1 MTAGRRGHVAYG
13 LPLPDKPHGET
24 LMPKPFHLGWFTN
37 FTQGDWINPV
47 SQGTGN
53 WDGKFFVDMALAMER
68 ACFDYIMLEDTLMVS
83 EAYGGTAEATLKY
96 ALQVPKHDPMPLA
109 AMIGAATSKLG
120 VVATMST
127 LAYPPFMLARLSS
140 TLDHISGGRFGWN
153 IVTSGEDTAAQ
164 NFGLDELPP
173 RETRYAMADEYVD
186 VVCKL
191 FDSWEP
197 DAVVKDAATGTYADH
212 TKVHPI
218 HYEGKFFKVRG
229 PLNTVRSPQGKP
241 VFVQAGG
248 SPRGR
253 AFAAKHA
260 DSIIAVGNGVEGMKA
275 YRDDVRRHAVAAGR
289 NPDDIKVLFLVYPI
303 LGETDAEAIARNQR
317 MINSPG
323 FVEAALA
330 AVGTVTDIDFSTFDL
345 DAPLSHLTTNG
356 EQGSL
361 DKFAQWGSGKTL
373 RQLAQERFDAGI
385 PLIGSPDTVAERMGE
400 AMEAIGGDGF
410 LISTPFQRISRRY
423 ITEVCEGLVPALQRR
438 GLARKVYTKTLL
450 RDTLREF

>member
-1 MTAGRRGHVAYG
+1 MQK
-13 LPLPDKPHGET
+13 PL
-24 LMPKPFHLGWFTN
+24 HLGWFTN
-37 FTQGDWINPV
+37 FTPGDWINPV
-47 SQGTGN
+47 SQGTGG
-53 WDGKFFVDMALAMER
+53 WDGKFFVEMAQAMER

-83 EAYGGTAEATLKY
+83 EAYGGSAAATLKY

-109 AMIGAATSKLG
+109 AMIGAATSRLG

-127 LAYPPFMLARLSS
+127 LAYPPFMLARLAS
-140 TLDHISGGRFGWN
+140 TLDHICGGRFGWN
-153 IVTSGEDTAAQ
+153 IVTSGEDIAAQ
-164 NFGLDELPP
+164 NFGLEKLPP

-186 VVCKL
+186 LVRKL
-191 FDSWEP
+191 FGSWDA

-218 HYEGKFFKVRG
+218 HFEGQFFKCRG
-229 PLNTVRSPQGKP
+229 PLNTVRSPQGQP

-253 AFAAKHA
+253 AFAARHA

-275 YRDDVRRHAVAAGR
+275 YRDDVRRHAVASGR
-289 NPDDIKVLFLVYPI
+289 NPDDVKVLFLVYPI
-303 LGETDAEAIARNQR
+303 LGETDAEAEARHQQ
-317 MINSPG
+317 MVNSPG

-330 AVGTVTDIDFSTFDL
+330 AVGTVTDIDFSGFDL
-345 DAPLSHLTTNG
+345 DKPLPPLTTNG

-361 DKFAQWGSGKTL
+361 DKFAQWGSGKSL
-373 RQLAQERFDAGI
+373 RRLAQERFDAGI
-385 PLIGSPDTVAERMGE
+385 PLMGSPDTVAARMGE
-400 AMEAIGGDGF
+400 AMAAIGGDGF
-410 LISTPFQRISRRY
+410 LISTPFQRISRRF

-438 GLARKVYTKTLL
+438 GLARTAYTKTML

>member
-1 MTAGRRGHVAYG
+1 
-13 LPLPDKPHGET
+13 
-24 LMPKPFHLGWFTN
+24 MPKPFHLAWFTN

-47 SQGTGN
+47 SEGTGN
-53 WDGKFFVDMALAMER
+53 WDGRFFVEFAQAMER

-96 ALQVPKHDPMPLA
+96 ALQVPKHDPIPLA
-109 AMIGAATSKLG
+109 AMIASNTSKLG

-127 LAYPPFMLARLSS
+127 LEYPPFMLARTSC
-140 TLDHISGGRFGWN
+140 TLDHIAGGRFGWN
-153 IVTSGEDTAAQ
+153 IVTSGEDIAAQ
-164 NFGLDELPP
+164 NFGHDELPP
-173 RETRYAMADEYVD
+173 RETRYAMADEYVE
-186 VVCKL
+186 VVNKL

-197 DAVVKDAATGTYADH
+197 DAVVKDVATGTYADH

-218 HYEGKFFKVRG
+218 HHEGRFFKVRG
-229 PLNTVRSPQGKP
+229 PLNTVRSPQGRP
-241 VFVQAGG
+241 VYVQAGG

-253 AFAAKHA
+253 KFAATHA

-275 YRDDVRRHAVAAGR
+275 YRDDVRKHAVACGR
-289 NPDDIKVLFLVYPI
+289 NPDDIKVLFLVYPF
-303 LGETDAEAIARNQR
+303 LGETDEEAQARHKR
-317 MINSPG
+317 LVNSPG

-345 DAPLSHLTTNG
+345 DAPLPHLTTNG

-385 PLIGSPDTVAERMGE
+385 HLIGSPDTVADAMGA

-410 LISTPFQRISRRY
+410 LISTPFQRISRRF
-423 ITEVCEGLVPALQRR
+423 ITEVCEGLVPALQKR

>member
-1 MTAGRRGHVAYG
+1 
-13 LPLPDKPHGET
+13 
-24 LMPKPFHLGWFTN
+24 MPKPFHLGWFTN
-37 FTQGDWINPV
+37 FTQGDWTNPV

-83 EAYGGTAEATLKY
+83 EAYGGTAEATLKH
-96 ALQVPKHDPMPLA
+96 ALQVPKHDPIPLA
-109 AMIGAATSKLG
+109 AMIAAATSKLG

-127 LAYPPFMLARLSS
+127 MAWPPFMLARVSS
-140 TLDHISGGRFGWN
+140 TLDHIAGGRFGWN
-153 IVTSGEDTAAQ
+153 IVTSGEDIAAQ
-164 NFGLDELPP
+164 NFGMDKLPP
-173 RETRYAMADEYVD
+173 REMRYAMADEYVD
-186 VVCKL
+186 LVNKL
-191 FDSWEP
+191 FDTWEP
-197 DAVVKDAATGTYADH
+197 DAVVKDIATGTYADH
-212 TKVHPI
+212 TKVHPL
-218 HYEGKFFKVRG
+218 HYEGQFFKVRG
-229 PLNTVRSPQGKP
+229 PLNTVRAPQGRP
-241 VFVQAGG
+241 VYVQAGG

-289 NPDDIKVLFLVYPI
+289 NPDDVKVLFLVYPI
-303 LGETDAEAIARNQR
+303 LGETDEEAQARNTR
-317 MINSPG
+317 MVNSPG

-330 AVGTVTDIDFSTFDL
+330 AVGTVTDIDFSKFDL
-345 DAPLSHLTTNG
+345 DAPLPPLTTNG

-385 PLIGSPDTVAERMGE
+385 HLIGSPDTVAERMGE

-410 LISTPFQRISRRY
+410 LISTPFQRISRRF

-438 GLARKVYTKTLL
+438 GLARKAYTQTML

>member
-1 MTAGRRGHVAYG
+1 
-13 LPLPDKPHGET
+13 
-24 LMPKPFHLGWFTN
+24 
-37 FTQGDWINPV
+37 
-47 SQGTGN
+47 
-53 WDGKFFVDMALAMER
+53 
-68 ACFDYIMLEDTLMVS
+68 
-83 EAYGGTAEATLKY
+83 
-96 ALQVPKHDPMPLA
+96 
-109 AMIGAATSKLG
+109 
-120 VVATMST
+120 
-127 LAYPPFMLARLSS
+127 
-140 TLDHISGGRFGWN
+140 
-153 IVTSGEDTAAQ
+153 
-164 NFGLDELPP
+164 
-173 RETRYAMADEYVD
+173 MADEYVD
-186 VVCKL
+186 LVCRL

-197 DAVVKDAATGTYADH
+197 DAVVMDAATGTYADH

-218 HYEGKFFKVRG
+218 NFEGQFFKCRG

-253 AFAAKHA
+253 AFAARHA

-289 NPDDIKVLFLVYPI
+289 NPDDVKVLFLVYPI
-303 LGETDAEAIARNQR
+303 LGETDAEAVARNDR
-317 MINSPG
+317 MVNSPG

-330 AVGTVTDIDFSTFDL
+330 AVGTVTDIDFSGYDL
-345 DAPLSHLTTNG
+345 DQPLPPLTTNG

-373 RQLAQERFDAGI
+373 RQLAKERFDAGI
-385 PLIGSPDTVAERMGE
+385 QLVGSPDTVAERMGE

-410 LISTPFQRISRRY
+410 LISTPFQRISRRF

-438 GLARKVYTKTLL
+438 GLARKAYGHTLL

>member
-1 MTAGRRGHVAYG
+1 MQMED
-13 LPLPDKPHGET
+13 PT
-24 LMPKPFHLGWFTN
+24 LAKPFHLAWFTN
-37 FTQGDWINPV
+37 FTQGDWTNPV
-47 SQGTGN
+47 SQGTGS
-53 WDGKFFVDMALAMER
+53 WDGRFFIDMAQAMER

-83 EAYGGTAEATLKY
+83 EAYGGTAEATLRY
-96 ALQVPKHDPMPLA
+96 ALQVPKHDPIPLA
-109 AMIGAATSKLG
+109 SIIASNTTRLG

-127 LAYPPFMLARLSS
+127 MAYPPFMLARVSS
-140 TLDHISGGRFGWN
+140 TLDSMSAGRFGWN
-153 IVTSGEDTAAQ
+153 IVTSGEDSAAQ
-164 NFGLDELPP
+164 NFGMDKLPP

-186 VVCKL
+186 LVTRL
-191 FDSWEP
+191 FASWDP
-197 DAVVKDAATGTYADH
+197 DAVVMDAQTGTYADH
-212 TKVHPI
+212 TKVHPV
-218 HYEGKFFKVRG
+218 HFEGQFFKCRG
-229 PLNTVRSPQGKP
+229 PLNTVPSPQGKP

-289 NPDDIKVLFLVYPI
+289 NPDDVKVLFLVYPF
-303 LGETDAEAIARNQR
+303 LGETDDEAVARHHRLVNA
-317 MINSPG
+317 PG

-330 AVGTVTDIDFSTFDL
+330 GIGTVTDIDFSKFDL
-345 DAPLSHLTTNG
+345 DQPLPPLTTNG

-373 RQLAQERFDAGI
+373 RQLAQERFDAGLH
-385 PLIGSPDTVAERMGE
+385 LIGSPETIADRMAA

-423 ITEVCEGLVPALQRR
+423 VTEVCEGLVPALQRR
-438 GLARKVYTKTLL
+438 GLVRKSYTKTLL

>member
-1 MTAGRRGHVAYG
+1 MR
-13 LPLPDKPHGET
+13 
-24 LMPKPFHLGWFTN
+24 KPFHLGWFTN
-37 FTQGDWINPV
+37 FTQGDWTNPV
-47 SQGTGN
+47 SQGTGD
-53 WDGKFFVDMALAMER
+53 WDGKFFVEMAQAMER

-109 AMIGAATSKLG
+109 AMIGGATSRLG

-140 TLDHISGGRFGWN
+140 TLDHICGGRFGWN

-164 NFGLDELPP
+164 NFGLDKLPP

-186 VVCKL
+186 LVCKL

-197 DAVVKDAATGTYADH
+197 DAVVRDPLTGTYADH

-218 HYEGKFFKVRG
+218 HFEGKFFKCRG

-253 AFAAKHA
+253 AFAARHA
-260 DSIIAVGNGVEGMKA
+260 DSIIAVGNGVEGMKQ
-275 YRDDVRRHAVAAGR
+275 YRDDVRRHAAAAGR
-289 NPDDIKVLFLVYPI
+289 NPDDVKVLFLVYPI
-303 LGETDAEAIARNQR
+303 LGETDAEAAARNER
-317 MINSPG
+317 MVNAPG
-323 FVEAALA
+323 FIEAALA
-330 AVGTVTDIDFSTFDL
+330 AVGTVTDIDFSGFDL
-345 DAPLSHLTTNG
+345 DLPLPKLTTNG

-410 LISTPFQRISRRY
+410 LISTPFQRISRRF
-423 ITEVCEGLVPALQRR
+423 ITEICEGLVPALQRR
-438 GLARKVYTKTLL
+438 GLARTAYDHTLL

>member
-1 MTAGRRGHVAYG
+1 
-13 LPLPDKPHGET
+13 
-24 LMPKPFHLGWFTN
+24 MPKPFHLAWFTN

-53 WDGKFFVDMALAMER
+53 WDGKFFVEMAQAMER

-83 EAYGGTAEATLKY
+83 EAYGGSSEATLKH

-109 AMIGAATSKLG
+109 AMIAAATSRLG

-140 TLDHISGGRFGWN
+140 TLDHISSGRFGWN

-164 NFGLDELPP
+164 NFGLDKLPP

-186 VVCKL
+186 VVCRL
-191 FDSWEP
+191 FDSWAP
-197 DAVVKDAATGTYADH
+197 DAVVKDVETGTYADH

-218 HYEGKFFKVRG
+218 NFEGKFFKVRG

-253 AFAAKHA
+253 AFAARHA
-260 DSIIAVGNGVEGMKA
+260 DSIIAVGNGIEGMKA

-303 LGETDAEAIARNQR
+303 LGETDEEARARHRR
-317 MINSPG
+317 MVSSAG

-330 AVGTVTDIDFSTFDL
+330 AVGTVTDIDFSGYGL
-345 DAPLSHLTTNG
+345 DAPLPHLTTNG

-385 PLIGSPDTVAERMGE
+385 QLIGSPDTVADEMGK
-400 AMEAIGGDGF
+400 AMKAIGGDGF
-410 LISTPFQRISRRY
+410 LISTPFQRISRRF

-438 GLARKVYTKTLL
+438 GLARKTYTKILL

>member
-1 MTAGRRGHVAYG
+1 
-13 LPLPDKPHGET
+13 
-24 LMPKPFHLGWFTN
+24 
-37 FTQGDWINPV
+37 
-47 SQGTGN
+47 
-53 WDGKFFVDMALAMER
+53 
-68 ACFDYIMLEDTLMVS
+68 
-83 EAYGGTAEATLKY
+83 
-96 ALQVPKHDPMPLA
+96 
-109 AMIGAATSKLG
+109 
-120 VVATMST
+120 MST

-140 TLDHISGGRFGWN
+140 TLDHIAGGRFGWN

-164 NFGLDELPP
+164 NFGLDKLPP

-186 VVCKL
+186 LVCKL

-197 DAVVKDAATGTYADH
+197 DAVVKDLATGTYADH

-218 HYEGKFFKVRG
+218 HFEGEFFKCRG

-253 AFAAKHA
+253 AFAARHA

-289 NPDDIKVLFLVYPI
+289 NPDDVKVLFLVYPF
-303 LGETDAEAIARNQR
+303 LGETDDEAQARHHR
-317 MINSPG
+317 MINSSG

-330 AVGTVTDIDFSTFDL
+330 AVGTVTDIDFSGFDL
-345 DAPLSHLTTNG
+345 DQPLPHLTTNG

-385 PLIGSPDTVAERMGE
+385 HLIGSPDTVAERMGE
-400 AMEAIGGDGF
+400 AMEAIGGAGA
-410 LISTPFQRISRRY
+410 SSPRSVRAWSRPCSAVAWRARF
-423 ITEVCEGLVPALQRR
+423 IPRR
-438 GLARKVYTKTLL
+438 CCAIRCVNSDPVTNPL
-450 RDTLREF
+450 